1 VSQNEMRFIARIGRM
16 KHSIYIIIPKAIR
29 RTLDLKPGDEVMIT
43 ITKIAKKQQAESTAQ
58 IPENTTY
65 QGEAL

>member
-1 VSQNEMRFIARIGRM
+1 MSQNEMRFIARIGRM

-43 ITKIAKKQQAESTAQ
+43 ITKITKKEEQASTAE
-58 IPENTTY
+58 IPNNATY